1 MNPES
6 VANSRRF
13 TTWSNPDEVTHG
25 RQEVLV
31 ESHPNREAIG
41 KNLAAVLSARGE
53 AEGK

>member
-1 MNPES
+1 
-6 VANSRRF
+6 
-13 TTWSNPDEVTHG
+13 VTHG